1 MRRAA
6 RRRLL
11 RRVLAALAGLLLL
24 AGGLVAWVG
33 TVSFRTAAGTAD
45 TAVVLSAA
53 IYGARPSPVFE
64 ERIKHAID
72 LYRERRVRRILFT
85 GGVGERDVRAEAAVA
100 RAYAL
105 ARGVPPEAILCE
117 AGSRTTFENLL
128 AARTLLGAEGGR
140 QRLLLVSDPLHM
152 ARALAMAREL
162 GLDAAPAPTPT
173 TRFRSTRSR
182 LRFLLRESYYLAGYL
197 AQRPFVRPPARWP
210 AEGDPPPCE

>member
-1 MRRAA
+1 MNVA
-6 RRRLL
+6 RGENGQAGSGAYGAGGYPMSYPELCSGLL
-11 RRVLAALAGLLLL
+11 SALAK
-24 AGGLVAWVG
+24 
-33 TVSFRTAAGTAD
+33 AAKSSSLYSLSHP
-45 TAVVLSAA
+45 VV
-53 IYGARPSPVFE
+53 
-64 ERIKHAID
+64 
-72 LYRERRVRRILFT
+72 T
-85 GGVGERDVRAEAAVA
+85 GAVA

-128 AARTLLGAEGGR
+128 AARALLGPEGTGE
-140 QRLLLVSDPLHM
+140 RLLLVSDPLHM

-173 TRFRSTRSR
+173 TRFKSTRSR

-197 AQRPFVRPPARWP
+197 ARRPFARPPARWP